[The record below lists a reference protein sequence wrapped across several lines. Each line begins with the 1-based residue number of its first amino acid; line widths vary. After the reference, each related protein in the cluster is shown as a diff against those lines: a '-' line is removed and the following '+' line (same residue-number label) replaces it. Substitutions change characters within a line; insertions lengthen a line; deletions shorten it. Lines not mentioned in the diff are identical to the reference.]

1 VNSPPDPFYLGRFCP
16 IERLTTNFI
25 EGRKVS
31 ALNKDRILVVDDD
44 QKITAMLK
52 RTLEYEG
59 YHVYVVHSGED
70 ALITILEEPVDLV
83 ILDIM
88 LPGLSGWETCREIR
102 EQSKIPIIM
111 LTAKDEVEER
121 VKGLDLGA
129 DDYVVKP
136 FSLNELL
143 ARIRAQLRRNQPQID
158 SPGVFTFANI
168 TLNRDSRECQRGNN
182 KINLRGKEF
191 DLLYYFMVNP
201 NKVLSKD
208 QIQSQIWGL
217 DYEGESNVIEVYIA
231 SLRSKLE
238 ENNQSRIIHTVRG
251 LGYILKEEA

>member
-1 VNSPPDPFYLGRFCP
+1 MD
-16 IERLTTNFI
+16 
-25 EGRKVS
+25 
-31 ALNKDRILVVDDD
+31 KDRILVVDDD

-52 RTLEYEG
+52 RALEYEG
-59 YHVYVVHSGED
+59 YLVNVVHSGED
-70 ALITILEEPVDLV
+70 ALIALVEEAVDLV

-88 LPGLSGWETCREIR
+88 LPGLSGWETCRDIR
-102 EQSKIPIIM
+102 MQSKIPIIM

-136 FSLNELL
+136 FALNELL
-143 ARIRAQLRRNQPQID
+143 ARIRALLRRNQAHADKQT
-158 SPGVFTFANI
+158 VFTFSNLTI
-168 TLNRDSRECQRGNN
+168 NRESRECYRGEH
-182 KINLRGKEF
+182 KVNLRGKEF
-191 DLLYYFMVNP
+191 DLLYYLMLNP

-208 QIQSQIWGL
+208 QILSQIWGH
-217 DYEGESNVIEVYIA
+217 DYEEESNVIEVYMA

-238 ENNQSRIIHTVRG
+238 EYKQPRIIHTIRG

>member
-1 VNSPPDPFYLGRFCP
+1 M
-16 IERLTTNFI
+16 T
-25 EGRKVS
+25 
-31 ALNKDRILVVDDD
+31 KDQILVVDDD
-44 QKITAMLK
+44 LKITAMLK
-52 RTLEYEG
+52 RSLEYEG
-59 YHVYVVHSGED
+59 YLVQVVHTGED
-70 ALITILEEPVDLV
+70 ALIHVMGDSVDLI

-102 EQSKIPIIM
+102 THSKVPIIM

-136 FSLNELL
+136 FALNELL
-143 ARIRAQLRRNQPQID
+143 ARIRAQLRRNQSVVD
-158 SPGVFTFANI
+158 TEGMFTFTDI
-168 TLNRDSRECQRGNN
+168 VLNRESRECQRGDH

-191 DLLYYFMVNP
+191 DILHYFMCHP

-208 QIQSQIWGL
+208 QILNQVWGH
-217 DYEGESNVIEVYIA
+217 DYEGESNTIEVYIA

-238 ENNQSRIIHTVRG
+238 EYNQPRVIHTVRG
-251 LGYILKEEA
+251 LGYILREDT